1 MKKLFVLALLAG
13 VGYYAYKQYAANQD
27 DSDLWSEPTQA
38 PDLR

>member
-1 MKKLFVLALLAG
+1 MFAVLAGA
-13 VGYYAYKQYAANQD
+13 GYYAYKQYVANQD